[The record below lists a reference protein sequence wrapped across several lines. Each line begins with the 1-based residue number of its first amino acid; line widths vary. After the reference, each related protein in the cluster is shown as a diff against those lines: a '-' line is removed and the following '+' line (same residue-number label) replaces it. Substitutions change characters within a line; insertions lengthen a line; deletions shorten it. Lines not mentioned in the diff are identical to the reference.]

1 MPISSH
7 HICMRSVGFAV
18 LSLPDV
24 SINLVVGCGV
34 VPLHLMQWCTSE
46 GTPMIMTDGRKKEQ
60 RAGPMLTVCRTSRSR
75 RHMSWVS
82 TSLIFLV
89 FYFTLYA
96 HLSFSPPLLS
106 PLLSSPLLSSSLL
119 SFCSNMQGVKPSISR
134 S

>member
-1 MPISSH
+1 MLISNH
-7 HICMRSVGFAV
+7 HICIMSIGFAV

-24 SINLVVGCGV
+24 SINLEVGCGV

-46 GTPMIMTDGRKKEQ
+46 DTPMIMTDGRKKEQ
-60 RAGPMLTVCRTSRSR
+60 RAGPMLTACRTSRSH

-89 FYFTLYA
+89 CYFTLYA

-106 PLLSSPLLSSSLL
+106 SPLLSSPLLSSLL
-119 SFCSNMQGVKPSISR
+119 SFCLNMQGVKPSVSR